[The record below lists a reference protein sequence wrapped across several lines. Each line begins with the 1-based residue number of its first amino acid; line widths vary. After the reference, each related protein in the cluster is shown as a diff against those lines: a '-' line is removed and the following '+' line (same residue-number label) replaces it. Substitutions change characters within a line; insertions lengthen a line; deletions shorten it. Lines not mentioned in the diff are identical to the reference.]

1 MIFIYKEFVIKM
13 CIICYKSVINE
24 EEIECSYC
32 DTLTEIPKDLVN
44 LRKLRINSCRN
55 LTTISKELTS

>member
-1 MIFIYKEFVIKM
+1 M